1 MKGMA
6 SSLPVGAP
14 PRCEWIYPGNPA
26 SRSPASPKFAPGAG
40 APTATSQD
48 SRPSRSR
55 IPPARPDAV
64 TGVPPGRPAVSVMRS
79 TSYQPNK
86 PSRPKAFVD
95 TPDIPG
101 IGKAL
106 RRLSTHPEKFF
117 RKRLTL
123 LASTPIKGLNAN
135 IMGVWASL
143 TYDSL
148 APTNLDLVKRRITH
162 GPDSKQ
168 QHCFSERPA

>member
-1 MKGMA
+1 MRMD
-6 SSLPVGAP
+6 LPGK
-14 PRCEWIYPGNPA
+14 PGIP
-26 SRSPASPKFAPGAG
+26 FAGIAQIRTRGGCSYTNKPG
-40 APTATSQD
+40 

-64 TGVPPGRPAVSVMRS
+64 TGAPPGRPAVSVMRS
-79 TSYQPNK
+79 TSNQPNK

-106 RRLSTHPEKFF
+106 RRLSTRPEKFF
-117 RKRLTL
+117 WKRLKL
-123 LASTPIKGLNAN
+123 LTTTPIKGLNAN
-135 IMGVWASL
+135 IMGVWASP
-143 TYDSL
+143 THESL
-148 APTNLDLVKRRITH
+148 AQTNIDLVKRRITH
-162 GPDSKQ
+162 GPYSKQ

>member
-14 PRCEWIYPGNPA
+14 PRVRTTLPGNTGIA
-26 SRSPASPKFAPGAG
+26 GVAQIRTRGGCSYTNKPGSAQAVVG
-40 APTATSQD
+40 S
-48 SRPSRSR
+48 
-55 IPPARPDAV
+55 PPACPAAV
-64 TGVPPGRPAVSVMRS
+64 TRAPPGRPAVSVMRS

-86 PSRPKAFVD
+86 PSHPKAFVD

-117 RKRLTL
+117 RKRLKL

-135 IMGVWASL
+135 IMGVWAS
-143 TYDSL
+143 
-148 APTNLDLVKRRITH
+148 
-162 GPDSKQ
+162 PD
-168 QHCFSERPA
+168 P

>member
-1 MKGMA
+1 M
-6 SSLPVGAP
+6 PVF
-14 PRCEWIYPGNPA
+14 PGRVVRTRGGCSYSN
-26 SRSPASPKFAPGAG
+26 KPG
-40 APTATSQD
+40 

-55 IPPARPDAV
+55 IPPPARPDAV
-64 TGVPPGRPAVSVMRS
+64 TGAPPGRPAVSVMRS

-117 RKRLTL
+117 RKRLKL

-135 IMGVWASL
+135 IMGVWASP
-143 TYDSL
+143 THESL
-148 APTNLDLVKRRITH
+148 AQTNIDLVKRRITH
-162 GPDSKQ
+162 GPYSKQ

>member
-1 MKGMA
+1 M
-6 SSLPVGAP
+6 PVF
-14 PRCEWIYPGNPA
+14 PGRVVRTRGGCSYSN
-26 SRSPASPKFAPGAG
+26 KPG
-40 APTATSQD
+40 

-55 IPPARPDAV
+55 IAPARPAAV
-64 TGVPPGRPAVSVMRS
+64 TGAPPGCPAVSVMRS

-117 RKRLTL
+117 RKRLKL

-135 IMGVWASL
+135 IMGVWASP
-143 TYDSL
+143 THESL
-148 APTNLDLVKRRITH
+148 AQTNIDLVKRRITH
-162 GPDSKQ
+162 GPYSKQ